1 MIKKIPSS
9 VFIHSKHILG
19 CLKNLRCSND
29 YDLHVT
35 SIWRMFLTYDCYK
48 YVVEP
53 WRIALG

>member
-53 WRIALG
+53 W